1 MFNKNIFTTF
11 KKGIMLICALCVILT
26 VTACTALDTFT
37 SGRTSPTVEDSTSA
51 NNQATNNDTTSRQ
64 TEQPSSAETQV
75 ADSPTNEQPESSPA
89 SEQATNT
96 TAAPT
101 EPEPTPT
108 PEVSQQVEPPSAN
121 DTPTAS
127 ANPHP
132 FANALSEFFVN
143 IAPVPDWA
151 LPSPEH
157 SITMPF
163 STHAML
169 VDVDGNGTQ
178 GMLASKWTTDV
189 QRYLP
194 QSSAESLLVHR
205 LFLLANDQARPIAL
219 DNIAVTPTRRL
230 ITMSGV
236 DGQGISMSAH
246 TLLGFNNN
254 QLTPIKSIARTA
266 YGHWEYHGV
275 ETWVS
280 SGEDDSYFV
289 NYHTSEFWNRD
300 WEQDLPLTNAGFHQL
315 MTRYGLNG
323 AIPSVWEL
331 PDETNAILSM
341 TAD

>member
-1 MFNKNIFTTF
+1 
-11 KKGIMLICALCVILT
+11 MLISALCVILT
-26 VTACTALDTFT
+26 VTASTVFDTFT
-37 SGRTSPTVEDSTSA
+37 GGQTPPTVEDSTSA
-51 NNQATNNDTTSRQ
+51 NNQATNNATSGQ
-64 TEQPSSAETQV
+64 TEQPPSVEAQV

-89 SEQATNT
+89 SEQASNT

-101 EPEPTPT
+101 EPEPTP
-108 PEVSQQVEPPSAN
+108 EASQHVESPSAN

-189 QRYLP
+189 QRYRP
-194 QSSAESLLVHR
+194 HSSAESLLVHR
-205 LFLLANDQARPIAL
+205 LFLLANNQARPIAL

-254 QLTPIKSIARTA
+254 QLTPVKSIVRTA

-275 ETWVS
+275 ETWVA
-280 SGEDDSYFV
+280 SGE
-289 NYHTSEFWNRD
+289 E
-300 WEQDLPLTNAGFHQL
+300 
-315 MTRYGLNG
+315 
-323 AIPSVWEL
+323 VWL
-331 PDETNAILSM
+331 A
-341 TAD
+341 